1 VRGKEE
7 RQTDKYVP
15 LLKRRRRS
23 QLVRKL
29 MEWERIMNEDLE
41 DKLRIN
47 PSLVITK
54 ISQSRK

>member
-15 LLKRRRRS
+15 LLKRRRS